1 MKKRQENLFPAAS
14 FVISN
19 PLFLRESDIMKNY
32 AIRRILQLFPVLFGI
47 SVLIFAV
54 MKMIPG
60 DVISGILGVEATPE
74 LRAQLAAKYGLNQPY
89 VVQYLNWIGGV
100 LHGNFG
106 ESIRTSAPIL
116 PEILKRFKVTA
127 ELTILAAVI
136 SWIIALP
143 MGIAAAV
150 KRNSAVDRFVRVFA
164 LIGVSVPGF
173 ALSILLILVL
183 SLAFHYFS
191 PLGYVGFFE
200 NPIQNLQI
208 MILPSLILGVSIS
221 GSVMRMTRS
230 SVLEVLQQDFV
241 KTIRAKGVSERVT
254 IFRHV
259 LRNALIP
266 IITLVGM
273 QIGSLLGGA
282 VIIEQIFSLPGLG
295 QMTLTGINQRDYPVV
310 QGCVLFIAFVYVL
323 VNLVTD
329 LMYAWI
335 DPRISYD

>member
-1 MKKRQENLFPAAS
+1 MKTY
-14 FVISN
+14 V
-19 PLFLRESDIMKNY
+19 
-32 AIRRILQLFPVLFGI
+32 IRRLLQLIPVLFGI

-60 DVISGILGVEATPE
+60 DVISGILGVDATPE
-74 LRAQLAAKYGLNQPY
+74 LWEQLREIYGLDRPY
-89 VVQYLNWIGGV
+89 VVQYLDWIGGV
-100 LHGNFG
+100 LRGDFG
-106 ESIRTSAPIL
+106 ESIRTGEPIL
-116 PEILKRFKVTA
+116 PQILTRFKVTA
-127 ELTILAAVI
+127 ELTILAAII
-136 SWIIALP
+136 SWIIAIPL
-143 MGIAAAV
+143 GILAAV
-150 KRNSAVDRFVRVFA
+150 KRNSMADRFVRVFA
-164 LIGVSVPGF
+164 LLGVSVPNF
-173 ALSILLILVL
+173 ALSILLILFL
-183 SLAFHYFS
+183 SLVFNYFS

-200 NPIQNLQI
+200 DPIRNLQI
-208 MILPSLILGVSIS
+208 MILPASILGVSIA

-230 SVLEVLQQDFV
+230 SVLEVLRQDFV
-241 KTIRAKGVSERVT
+241 RTVRAKGASERVA

-282 VIIEQIFSLPGLG
+282 VIVEQIFSLPGLG

-329 LMYAWI
+329 LLYSYI

>member
-1 MKKRQENLFPAAS
+1 
-14 FVISN
+14 
-19 PLFLRESDIMKNY
+19 MKNY